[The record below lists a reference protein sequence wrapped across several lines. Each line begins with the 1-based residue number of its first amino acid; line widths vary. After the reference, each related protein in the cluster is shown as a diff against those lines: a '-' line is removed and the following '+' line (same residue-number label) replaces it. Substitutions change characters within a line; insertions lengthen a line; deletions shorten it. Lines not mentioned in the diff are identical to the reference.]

1 MGHGRRG
8 GRGSCPCRQASSS
21 RSGPSAALMRRLR
34 CRRCR
39 RVLPAS
45 VRMGLPNGRRSRG
58 ILKGLY
64 GPGYSEF
71 GYFPGVPIRDD
82 STFSILQ
89 SSSCAGPAIRQ
100 EAGSFVVVLLPVT
113 TVDRP
118 PGAAFGQTDRD
129 GELLDVHDVRQLRF
143 GETQDGERAAR
154 CRLSP
159 AARLSAAPAQPPR
172 SRPPPPPPTPAPP
185 TR

>member
-1 MGHGRRG
+1 M
-8 GRGSCPCRQASSS
+8 
-21 RSGPSAALMRRLR
+21 
-34 CRRCR
+34 
-39 RVLPAS
+39 
-45 VRMGLPNGRRSRG
+45 
-58 ILKGLY
+58 LKGLY

-71 GYFPGVPIRDD
+71 GYLPGVPIRDD

-89 SSSCAGPAIRQ
+89 SSSCAGPVIRQ

-129 GELLDVHDVRQLRF
+129 VELLDVPDVRQRRF

-159 AARLSAAPAQPPR
+159 AARLAGALRSPGGGRPRRWRR
-172 SRPPPPPPTPAPP
+172 SRGRQGGPSRLRPPLRLGPWPGGPWLWPSPW
-185 TR
+185 RVRGSLGVVGDRR

>member
-1 MGHGRRG
+1 
-8 GRGSCPCRQASSS
+8 
-21 RSGPSAALMRRLR
+21 MRRLR

-45 VRMGLPNGRRSRG
+45 ARMGLPNGRRSRG

-71 GYFPGVPIRDD
+71 GYLPGVPIRDD
-82 STFSILQ
+82 SPFSVLQ
-89 SSSCAGPAIRQ
+89 SSSCAGPVIRQ
-100 EAGSFVVVLLPVT
+100 EAGSFVVVLLLVT
-113 TVDRP
+113 TVARP

-159 AARLSAAPAQPPR
+159 AARLAGALGNPGGGRPRRWRPGRDRQGGPARLGGRLRRVWCLGGRLLVAGQ
-172 SRPPPPPPTPAPP
+172 
-185 TR
+185 